1 MGKNLY
7 SQKIKVVSQILT
19 LLVAFV
25 LISVSTA
32 RGQATITI
40 KGKVTDAETKEAI
53 PEATVAV
60 KGTTNGVHTD
70 LNGDYSIIV
79 GPKATLVFSFLGYT
93 KQEIPVL
100 ANQTVIN
107 VKLQASQEQLR
118 DVVVTALNIPKEE
131 RSIGYSETQIKGA
144 TLTEARE
151 NSFMNG
157 LEGEVAGVNVSP
169 VATGP
174 NGATNVVIR
183 GITSLTGSSQPLYV
197 LNGIPMVNNNYNTT
211 DVVGGYGGKDGGDG
225 IGDIN
230 PDDIATISILKGA
243 AATALYGYR
252 GANGVVLITTKR
264 GTGGDGVGIEFNSNF
279 VWEQVID
286 NTNFQTEYGQGYNG
300 VKPVSGADALG
311 SMESSWGAP
320 LDGSEVYQFD
330 GVKRPYA
337 EAAKG
342 NLARFYQTGGNAT
355 NTVAFSKDFGDDN
368 ATRFSFSDLND
379 NSYVPNAG
387 LQRMTFTQTTNLKL
401 DKHFTLDLSSE
412 YVSEYT
418 KNAPNVSDA
427 PGNLN
432 WGAMFVPPNVNITT
446 LAGPRGNGT
455 LANGYEENPFSDVYS
470 TNPYFSAYE
479 FQGAIH
485 RNRFIGSADL
495 KYTFDNGIYI
505 NFQVADDYTND
516 RNTNVT
522 PTGTAYEIGGDM
534 TEQNVK
540 QTELNLDL
548 TTGKKFAFTKDF
560 STTGTPCRSMLR
572 LPAKPSPRRFYTI
585 FKT

>member
-311 SMESSWGAP
+311 FQLG
-320 LDGSEVYQFD
+320 
-330 GVKRPYA
+330 RPS
-337 EAAKG
+337 G
-342 NLARFYQTGGNAT
+342 RFGG
-355 NTVAFSKDFGDDN
+355 
-368 ATRFSFSDLND
+368 
-379 NSYVPNAG
+379 
-387 LQRMTFTQTTNLKL
+387 
-401 DKHFTLDLSSE
+401 
-412 YVSEYT
+412 
-418 KNAPNVSDA
+418 
-427 PGNLN
+427 
-432 WGAMFVPPNVNITT
+432 
-446 LAGPRGNGT
+446 
-455 LANGYEENPFSDVYS
+455 
-470 TNPYFSAYE
+470 
-479 FQGAIH
+479 
-485 RNRFIGSADL
+485 
-495 KYTFDNGIYI
+495 
-505 NFQVADDYTND
+505 
-516 RNTNVT
+516 
-522 PTGTAYEIGGDM
+522 
-534 TEQNVK
+534 
-540 QTELNLDL
+540 
-548 TTGKKFAFTKDF
+548 
-560 STTGTPCRSMLR
+560 
-572 LPAKPSPRRFYTI
+572 LPV
-585 FKT
+585 